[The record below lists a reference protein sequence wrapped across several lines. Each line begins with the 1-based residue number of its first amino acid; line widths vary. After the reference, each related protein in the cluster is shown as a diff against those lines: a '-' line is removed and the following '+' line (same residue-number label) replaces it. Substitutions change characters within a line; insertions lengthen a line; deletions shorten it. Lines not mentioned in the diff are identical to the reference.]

1 MKLGFI
7 GAGNMGSAI
16 FKGFIAK
23 GKVDCKDI
31 YITRRNKAELASQ
44 ASELGVNAC
53 EDGCEIVRKCDV
65 VFLAVKPIMFGEVL
79 GKIRAEVK
87 AEKPLIVS
95 MAAGISTEDIETMLD
110 VKGVRVVRIMPNVN
124 AQVAM
129 SVTAVCAG
137 SNASNE
143 DVELVNE
150 LFNSI
155 GETAE
160 VEEKHFAIFTAIA
173 GCSPAYVYMFIN
185 SLAEGALKAGMN
197 KKLAIR
203 IAAGAVMGSAKL
215 VLESGKH
222 PEELNDM
229 VCSPGG
235 TTIEG
240 VCTLKEKGFEAAV
253 ISAVENSILKDAA
266 LKKN

>member
-23 GKVDCKDI
+23 GVADSKDI
-31 YITRRNKAELASQ
+31 SITRRNKGALAVQAEECGVTACDNYSQ
-44 ASELGVNAC
+44 VISTS
-53 EDGCEIVRKCDV
+53 DV
-65 VFLAVKPIMFGEVL
+65 VFLAVKPIMFKEVL
-79 GKIRAEVK
+79 AAIRADVK
-87 AEKPLIVS
+87 SKMPLVVS
-95 MAAGISTEDIETMLD
+95 MAAGISTGDIEEALD
-110 VKGVRVVRIMPNVN
+110 IKGVRVVRIMPNVN

-129 SVTAVCAG
+129 SVTAVCGGKNAG
-137 SNASNE
+137 DE
-143 DVELVNE
+143 DIALVKS
-150 LFNSI
+150 LFDAI
-155 GETAE
+155 GTTA
-160 VEEKHFAIFTAIA
+160 VVDEKQFAIFTAIA

-185 SLAEGALKAGMN
+185 ALAEGALKAGMN
-197 KKLAIR
+197 KRLAIE
-203 IAAGAVMGSAKL
+203 IAAGAVMGSAKM

-240 VCTLKEKGFEAAV
+240 VCTLKEQGFESAV
-253 ISAVENSILKDAA
+253 IEAVSKSIWKDAQ
-266 LKKN
+266 LKK